1 MRINFIR
8 LASLLVLLLIISVY
22 SFAQSSKEQKRLDN
36 LSKELNLSPKQMDDM
51 RALKEESFIE
61 RNRLKE
67 KYKND
72 RRTLSE
78 SHDKKLRAILDEK
91 QYYAF
96 KQKMRAHIHKKMKRL
111 RNRNN
116 LPPKFRRYPENRF

>member
-1 MRINFIR
+1 
-8 LASLLVLLLIISVY
+8 VY

-111 RNRNN
+111 RNRN